1 MWKCKNCGG
10 TEFIATII
18 AEQEGE
24 FDKSGEFEAEF
35 DTDISQVL
43 EVKHF
48 NCCKCGSEFDDI
60 KEVADWEED
69 K

>member
-24 FDKSGEFEAEF
+24 FNKSGEFEAEF
-35 DTDISQVL
+35 D
-43 EVKHF
+43 
-48 NCCKCGSEFDDI
+48 DI
-60 KEVADWEED
+60 KEIADWEED
-69 K
+69 